1 MSQPGLAV
9 RLLRIAIVLAAIF
22 NVLALIVMV
31 RTTPVAFTVF
41 MFVGQPLF
49 VIAFVLLLGAVLAD
63 LRARQI
69 L

>member
-1 MSQPGLAV
+1 MSQPGLAL

-31 RTTPVAFTVF
+31 RTTPIAFTVF

-63 LRARQI
+63 LRARQM

>member
-9 RLLRIAIVLAAIF
+9 HLLRIAIVLAAIF

-31 RTTPVAFTVF
+31 RTTPIAFTVF

-63 LRARQI
+63 LKARQI

>member
-31 RTTPVAFTVF
+31 RTTPIAFTVF

-49 VIAFVLLLGAVLAD
+49 VIAFVLLLGSVLAD
-63 LRARQI
+63 LRARQV

>member
-1 MSQPGLAV
+1 MSQAGLAV
-9 RLLRIAIVLAAIF
+9 HLLRIAIVLAAIF

-31 RTTPVAFTVF
+31 RTTPIAFTVF

-63 LRARQI
+63 LKARQI

>member
-31 RTTPVAFTVF
+31 RTTPIAFTLF

-63 LRARQI
+63 LKARQV

>member
-1 MSQPGLAV
+1 MTQPGLAV
-9 RLLRIAIVLAAIF
+9 RLLRVAIVLAAIF

-31 RTTPVAFTVF
+31 RTTPIAFTLF

-49 VIAFVLLLGAVLAD
+49 AIAFLLLLGAVLAD

>member
-1 MSQPGLAV
+1 MSQRELPV

-22 NVLALIVMV
+22 NLLALIVMV
-31 RTTPVAFTVF
+31 RTTPIAFTLF

-49 VIAFVLLLGAVLAD
+49 AIAFLLLLGAILAD

>member
-9 RLLRIAIVLAAIF
+9 RLLRIAIALAAIF

-31 RTTPVAFTVF
+31 RTTPIAFTVF

-63 LRARQI
+63 LKARQV

>member
-31 RTTPVAFTVF
+31 RTTPIAFTLF

-49 VIAFVLLLGAVLAD
+49 AIAFVLLLGAVLAD
-63 LRARQI
+63 LRTRQI

>member
-1 MSQPGLAV
+1 MSRPGLAV
-9 RLLRIAIVLAAIF
+9 RLLRVAIVLAAIF
-22 NVLALIVMV
+22 NILALIVMV
-31 RTTPVAFTVF
+31 RTTPIAFTLF

-49 VIAFVLLLGAVLAD
+49 AIAFVLLLGAVLAD

>member
-1 MSQPGLAV
+1 MSPPGLAV

-31 RTTPVAFTVF
+31 RTTPIAFTVF

-63 LRARQI
+63 LKARQI

>member
-9 RLLRIAIVLAAIF
+9 RLLRIAIALAAIF

-31 RTTPVAFTVF
+31 RTTPIAFTVF

-63 LRARQI
+63 LRARQV

>member
-1 MSQPGLAV
+1 MSQPGLAL

-31 RTTPVAFTVF
+31 RTTPIAFTLF

-63 LRARQI
+63 LRTREI

>member
-22 NVLALIVMV
+22 NVLALTVMV
-31 RTTPVAFTVF
+31 RTTPIAFTVF

-63 LRARQI
+63 LRARQV

>member
-31 RTTPVAFTVF
+31 RTTPIAFTVF

-63 LRARQI
+63 LKARQV

>member
-9 RLLRIAIVLAAIF
+9 HLLRIAIVLAAIF

-31 RTTPVAFTVF
+31 RTTPIAFTLF

-63 LRARQI
+63 LRTREI

>member
-1 MSQPGLAV
+1 MSQPGLAL

-31 RTTPVAFTVF
+31 RTTPIAFTVF

-63 LRARQI
+63 LKARQI